1 MTSNNT
7 SNEHIHALLNL
18 VNNNGNINISSY
30 EDQPNLEKTPTNADI
45 FAINDNIIIKTSK
58 TNEIDNFKLVD
69 EDNFTPDNGI
79 WDTLYD
85 EHNSIKEKLNSP
97 KKTETTKKYEENN
110 PYHNN

>member
-1 MTSNNT
+1 
-7 SNEHIHALLNL
+7 
-18 VNNNGNINISSY
+18 
-30 EDQPNLEKTPTNADI
+30 
-45 FAINDNIIIKTSK
+45 
-58 TNEIDNFKLVD
+58 VD
-69 EDNFTPDNGI
+69 EDNLTPDNGI